1 MAESNTP
8 TLLDQ
13 LVSYQNSI
21 RTPSVIP
28 VESPKEI
35 ELKNASARQDE
46 VLRAAAE
53 RNRLNQS
60 ILNAFDDDADAGAI
74 LSGGLVNSDT
84 VRQAVTGVAGGFEA
98 IGKATKSLEDM
109 ILDQTNLDPSLLNY
123 IPQLAVAR
131 AVRDNVTLPA
141 LKTIK
146 EEASASKGAFTQSD
160 QERSMVTG
168 DFFDPDTISFGE
180 NPSLSGYVGNIIE
193 AIGYMAP
200 QFLGGAV
207 TGTAKGTMAFAGAMG
222 AAQAGQ
228 GSIEEVERAL
238 NDATPEELYET
249 STYYRDLVDDGVS
262 PEEAKAETIHRAK
275 VASGLTAAA
284 IGGGS
289 SMLMMGILGKGG
301 ETIIK
306 GIPGLEGKA
315 LARGLGISSGTAME
329 EGFAEA
335 FEGIA
340 AGAAQNF
347 AIGTD
352 NNITENSFGDFVMG
366 ALVGKIIGT
375 PAGIKEAA
383 SNIGIEQFRRI
394 QDRRAAL
401 ASDIET
407 GADLSGYYDVDSP
420 TFAPAALVN
429 SVARAPKEKRN
440 EILSR
445 FISEATEHSDLIG
458 YDMEYIKD
466 GATERNNIDIA
477 KFEAA
482 VEQLEASGDTSEK
495 VQGEIAAR
503 KYMIDTLKASNELIA
518 TGKNKKAYKELQNKQ
533 NQITEAVKLAQ
544 SVLLADEVKDT
555 SANVSAALDENTPQE
570 EKSAYIVKASNA
582 IIRNPGVASSKDIT
596 NILSVGRGVIP
607 ESQVQQLETIAETN
621 RKIEQLSNLESV
633 QQKILQGDDNWRG
646 LEVYR
651 QRFASAL
658 QRNDFTQAKRVGA
671 SVLKFQSAMEY
682 KRVAFNEAKRRYDSA
697 VDSAPAH
704 LKDSVRGVQVIPK
717 GKGEWAILDKPMNF
731 RKLRDEYKG
740 FEINSRSDNL
750 LEAVNLEADTLK
762 SAIREMSITFKRRK
776 EFSEAN
782 GQTELKATPK
792 TENKVEEKASTSP
805 AEQAGEQ
812 DANTVVAEKS
822 EQEENGS
829 TTAVEPESKASTEA
843 EPEVDITEPEANI
856 VEPPGLNDPRILE
869 TEYRDMLYTVQREL
883 VEGGGI
889 SYVRDSND
897 VITSRTSS
905 LNTPM
910 VQSILA
916 DPDTKMTVMELRNAI
931 NKALAGKSLGI
942 RQAAAVTALM
952 DNYQGEMEYAAEG
965 KEYWDSV
972 LDDPEE
978 YWNSVSGGSETAPAL
993 VEEKPK
999 GILAL
1004 ADADTYMTNADGSLQ
1019 PVTNDNF
1026 KTTKLLKRFFRL
1038 KKKTTP
1044 LSAIPN
1050 FIYSLT
1056 PDWSAKWMPTKAT
1069 AAQRALISNFITVAR
1084 TWVPLIQ
1091 NMEKKYTPEE
1101 RTKDYRDLGRYFL
1114 DENNVLDPN
1123 VATAIAYSAFN
1134 WLSDTAGS
1142 PRFGT
1147 KKDAARLAGRKVEE
1161 LDDADYELL
1170 APYQV
1175 TQRIAIQSLG
1185 SSIFAALGMK
1195 VTKDIPGNLRNR
1207 FINEMGIRA
1216 LTFLQNQGL
1225 VEKGVINVLPP
1236 KANKYSL
1243 KKITSVKAATAA
1255 LGRAIDLSKG
1265 DADTV
1270 AALNTMLKRLPNLMV
1285 KDRSLFDVM
1294 NLSIKDKSLRE
1305 VVWKQIMRSHDRKG
1319 ISAIKIRRN
1328 ADGSLLPLT
1337 AKFRELYAGNS
1348 SALTKL
1354 MTGEYDK
1361 TKPVWSTEL
1370 EDGQDPAKLFNQ
1382 KVTDTGMGIPSKATK
1397 AEKFKA
1403 AQPWS
1408 VRTDFATLLTA
1419 FTPSNLIQMAGGYD
1433 TSRKKLKNLEMSK
1446 EATNDALRRDLENTL
1461 ELINHPDAATGK
1473 IYFQGY
1479 IWSIQRSGYVQT
1491 SNPLTNKIMRHAIGM
1506 DSWQSSIP
1514 MSESDPKNQ
1523 LFRIALAQSMGVK
1536 IDNLSIDEIFTEL
1549 DRRINNDV
1557 VQTALAAMNDPNGMT
1572 PANQKA
1578 VVDAVK
1584 YLGEKM
1590 ASLDA
1595 LYTYA
1600 QYQQHKVTGNGD
1612 FVTRFVAEVDGKTNG
1627 PILTLIQ
1634 MGESE
1639 GALSGT
1645 NFLDAGGF
1653 FSGDE
1658 KNYSDYRKKGVG
1670 LDLYEGVMTSAA
1682 KIIGKNVNPL
1692 VDTIFEFTGNPYDIE
1707 ISEDNEMSIR
1717 VNPKGRNLVKKP
1729 TTAFSFGS
1737 APGKAVESAAK
1748 EFVDSILN
1756 TLEAHLNLDDSSAV
1770 KDQFN
1775 TTLKKVFSLV
1785 EGHIPEETFKK
1796 LRLVNS
1802 LREAEAYVLSPVVL
1816 EGLKTSFMKNV
1827 GDSIAA
1833 AFENEFS
1840 YYIQT
1845 RNKLNAAANTAVQLY
1860 KIAYEASKEAYINEL
1875 IESGDMPHYV
1885 NKKTGEKK
1893 PYLDLNSDQKKVL
1906 NKRLGK
1912 MFPAMNSAMSLGES
1926 INNGLSLVGEES
1938 VVAPSGSPIYSSD
1951 VYFDENVSPID
1962 RVRIDG
1968 ITYEIAQPGVRAVPN
1983 SAHSLDS
1990 AVSMSVDIDGVP
2002 TLNIHDA
2009 KMAGMDQL
2017 IPLVSSIN
2025 NAVYKNMVNHSIPVE
2040 IINMASTVLDAFNKN
2055 YESISNT
2062 APSIKTALQEYQSE
2076 LANKGLSI
2084 DSIMIDAF
2092 DAAAKA
2098 TSRKFLNLNRVTTVA
2113 QYPFPGLNPSINSDM
2128 REFVNERYE
2137 QVGNL
2142 LRRIS
2147 ARLESSKIAPVD
2159 TSSEVNVIVSSPVSP
2174 TEETPEAK
2182 LITRIENAIDE
2193 AISITENAKG
2203 NEEANAKLLSKLRII
2218 RTEFSKRRNLRKS
2231 ILKAYP
2237 NVADEQRRAKLHLR
2251 ITNLLNRGQ
2260 ETAKGPKDKYGPEAV
2275 KTITVV
2281 KANNPEVQIA
2291 LDFGVNDS
2299 LENIVLGSE
2308 VNDPAQELKTIITE
2322 ADKLPSELGELGTPA
2337 YPVNAHIAKAFRKNK
2352 TISIESFY
2360 SAVLKGIDKR
2370 PNVGK
2375 MQHLV
2380 LELAYK
2386 NIPKNATVRLIDT
2399 DTAESLPEE
2408 LSEYKGVTGRTL
2420 LDSDG
2425 NVTLLLKSGNFV
2437 HHGMTPEIAVHEI
2450 VHASIIRQIQLVKNG
2465 VNKDRISVEAVN
2477 DLENVLAVA
2486 REKAAATNNQTP
2498 EVLAALHDIDELV
2511 AYGLTNPDVQKFLST
2526 VAVPVSP
2533 KSNSVVSAVKKIFEA
2548 IVKLVTKKQGSIG
2561 IESALG
2567 TVVTASATLMATE
2580 VPVNVKYQN
2589 ASKNHTSPDPVQGAL
2604 DKSSLEVLDE
2614 LANLPQG
2621 SAGAYT
2627 PALTSI
2633 MENLVNTIHGV
2644 LGVPSITQ
2652 MYQREAPIVA
2662 AMITG
2667 TGHTSK
2673 LAVNANFKM
2682 SLQEQYVAEQIY
2694 ATVDAV
2700 LPGHAAI
2707 AKEVSNIIN
2716 SVRDTVTPQDF
2727 NPNPWN
2733 TLTVAEQKEAIEKYE
2748 SLLGV
2753 GLTDGNIAANF
2764 MAMSLG
2770 SAEVANV
2777 LKNKAAPANIAP
2789 TTKSIEAWAKHIFNM
2804 IMDFI
2809 VGKSLDSNRDQN
2821 YYARLQA
2828 LSIRLGSIESRNR
2841 TRLANAGTSF
2851 QSTVEGSIQDFGD
2864 FVSEGVNKLG
2874 ESAFLQNQTGNVGR
2888 AIGQTLR
2895 IAATGS
2901 SAEMIDTVNDFVI
2914 KNREGREGFIGGI
2927 LNEIAVTNDTN
2938 KTAHEFFKAIKQ
2950 LEVGYL
2956 AIRTGVKEALS
2967 MSFTDKA
2974 KWMTKAQRDAITWA
2988 VIKTDVSSLMT
2999 GFSMPEIFN
3008 LMSNDN
3014 DLELAIQNHE
3024 AELNRLTRGNQAL
3037 YGNYL
3042 YRSNTLAYWMVT
3054 GKVVGLEMT
3063 MNAKNIADAWG
3074 IPGINVGTEL
3084 SQSAEPVLDRLITLY
3099 ALKYTYARHK
3109 RNIREVL
3116 RKDSRNEYKGMI
3128 GVLKMHANIKQESKA
3143 NLFQNSDRLMIKG
3156 YISELTDQNNSI
3168 CVARGEGEKASL
3180 ISQGWEVVGE
3190 VATDM
3195 SDPTRV
3201 VSYLMVIP
3209 DGGRVSRITGAL
3221 STVSK
3226 KPVGSKF
3233 DISPLQKSIRLDKF
3247 NREALRGQT
3256 FDPRVEDKAGEVY
3269 AVPNYDQ
3276 YGEAYEYRYLMQDSV
3291 RDTVLNRNMDFMEV
3305 MGYTKS
3311 RIASKTDTTTHNP
3324 QIVDFLYESWNS
3336 ESDRYPDAFIRIA
3349 PDSPNPELAE
3359 LWKLLP
3365 ESTKKYAKAK
3375 FNGNFIMVRSDLE
3388 KLFFGY
3394 RKKSITSPFSKH
3406 PDQLNQLE
3414 SFYVD
3419 AVNVVLG
3426 SRYAFGNKAQLRLK
3440 QGEDLWQALVRTVK
3454 DIRVIRN
3461 VTTLLGNITSNISLV
3476 WIRGMP
3482 LKDALEAHREGLIA
3496 ASSWMQDSHELE
3508 KLRQAMAAGIIPDT
3522 GLHRARI
3529 QQLTQSLNSNPIKP
3543 LVDAGMLQ
3551 VIVEDVEE
3559 NSKENQHLA
3568 KLYNW
3573 LDNQT
3578 QFIPE
3583 EAKEVIN
3590 NALVTPSSGLY
3601 KVLHKTT
3608 QISDMVSRYA
3618 LYKHLTIR
3626 RDNPYTREEALQEVS
3641 DAFVYYDLPSNPW
3654 VQWANDNGLVMF
3666 TKYYARMIKFMTK
3679 VTNQNIARLGAIA
3692 MLDAYTDEI
3701 GLVTDSFIWNKASNL
3716 FNDGAFEIITAL
3728 DEPAPLALSLSLIK

>member
-1 MAESNTP
+1 MADNNTP

-13 LVSYQNSI
+13 LVSYQNNI

-28 VESPKEI
+28 VSSPKEI
-35 ELKNASARQDE
+35 ELQNASARQDE

-60 ILNAFDDDADAGAI
+60 ILNAFDDNADAGAI
-74 LSGGLVNSDT
+74 LSGGLVNSDRI
-84 VRQAVTGVAGGFEA
+84 RQAVTGVAGGFEA

-109 ILDQTNLDPSLLNY
+109 ILDQTNLDPELLNY
-123 IPQLAVAR
+123 IPQLAVMR

-146 EEASASKGAFTQSD
+146 EEASASKGVFTQSD

-168 DFFDPDTISFGE
+168 DFFDPDTMSFGQD
-180 NPSLSGYVGNIIE
+180 PSLSGYVGNIIE

-207 TGTAKGTMAFAGAMG
+207 TGTAKGAMAFSGAIG

-238 NDATPEELYET
+238 NAATPEELYKT
-249 STYYRDLVDDGVS
+249 STYYRDLVDDGIS
-262 PEEAKAETIHRAK
+262 PEEAKAATIHRAK

-289 SMLMMGILGKGG
+289 SALMMGILGKGG

-306 GIPGLEGKA
+306 SIPGLEGKA

-347 AIGTD
+347 AIGTND
-352 NNITENSFGDFVMG
+352 NITENSFGDFVMG

-383 SNIGIEQFRRI
+383 SNIGVEQFNKIKARR
-394 QDRRAAL
+394 DAL

-407 GADLSGYYDVDSP
+407 GADLSGYYDINSP

-429 SVARAPKEKRN
+429 SVARAPKEQRN
-440 EILSR
+440 EVLSR
-445 FISEATEHSDLIG
+445 FVDEATQYSDIVG
-458 YDMEYIKD
+458 MDMATLED
-466 GATERNNIDIA
+466 GATEANNADIA
-477 KFEAA
+477 AFESMI
-482 VEQLEASGDTSEK
+482 EQLEASGDTSES
-495 VQGEIAAR
+495 VQNQIAGL
-503 KYMIDTLKASNELIA
+503 TGVVNTVKAANELIA
-518 TGKNKKAYKELQNKQ
+518 TGENKKQLKLLRDKQ

-596 NILSVGRGVIP
+596 DILSVGRGVIP

-646 LEVYR
+646 LEIYR

-658 QRNDFTQAKRVGA
+658 QRNDFTHAKKVGA
-671 SVLKFQSAMEY
+671 SVLRFQGAMEN
-682 KRVAFNEAKRRYDSA
+682 KRAAFNEAKRRYDSA

-731 RKLRDEYKG
+731 RKLRDKYKG
-740 FEINSRSDNL
+740 FEINSRSDKL

-762 SAIREMSITFKRRK
+762 SAIREMSITFKRRR
-776 EFSEAN
+776 EFAEAN

-792 TENKVEEKASTSP
+792 TENKVEEQASTSP

-822 EQEENGS
+822 EQEQNGS
-829 TTAVEPESKASTEA
+829 TKAVEPESEASAEA
-843 EPEVDITEPEANI
+843 EPEVNEVEPEVDITEPEANI

-889 SYVRDSND
+889 GYVRDSND

-916 DPDTKMTVMELRNAI
+916 DPDTKMTVRELRNAI
-931 NKALAGKSLGI
+931 NKALAGKSLGV
-942 RQAAAVTALM
+942 RQAAAITALM
-952 DNYQGEMEYAAEG
+952 DNYQGEQEYAAEG
-965 KEYWDSV
+965 R
-972 LDDPEE
+972 E
-978 YWNSVSGGSETAPAL
+978 YWNSVLGEPESEPAL
-993 VEEKPK
+993 VEEKAK
-999 GILAL
+999 GINAL

-1019 PVTNDNF
+1019 PVTSDNF
-1026 KTTKLLKRFFRL
+1026 KSTNLLKRYFRL
-1038 KKKTTP
+1038 KNKTTP

-1050 FIYSLT
+1050 LIYNLT
-1056 PDWSAKWMPTKAT
+1056 PGWSEKWMPTKAT
-1069 AAQRALISNFITVAR
+1069 AAQRALITNFLSVAR

-1101 RTKDYRDLGRYFL
+1101 RAYDYRDLGRYFL

-1134 WLSDTAGS
+1134 WVSDTAGS
-1142 PRFGT
+1142 PRFST
-1147 KKDAARLAGRKVEE
+1147 KKDAARLAGRKAEE

-1195 VTKDIPGNLRNR
+1195 TTKDIPDNLRQR
-1207 FINEMGIRA
+1207 FMNEMGIRA
-1216 LTFLQNQGL
+1216 LVFLQNQGL
-1225 VEKGVINVLPP
+1225 VEKGVVNILPP
-1236 KANKYSL
+1236 KATKYSL
-1243 KKITSVKAATAA
+1243 KDITSVGAAKAA
-1255 LGRAIDLSKG
+1255 LERAIELSDG

-1270 AALNTMLKRLPNLMV
+1270 AALDNMLKRLPNLMV

-1305 VVWKQIMRSHDRKG
+1305 VVWKQIMRSYSRKG
-1319 ISAIKIRRN
+1319 ISAVKISRN
-1328 ADGSLLPLT
+1328 DDGSLLPLT

-1354 MTGEYDK
+1354 MTGENDK

-1370 EDGQDPAKLFNQ
+1370 EEGQDPAKLFNQ
-1382 KVTDTGMGIPSKATK
+1382 KVTDTGMGVPSKATK

-1408 VRTDFATLLTA
+1408 VRTDFGSFLTS
-1419 FTPSNLIQMAGGYD
+1419 FMPSNIIQMAGGYD
-1433 TSRKKLKNLEMSK
+1433 PSRKKLRNLEMSK

-1461 ELINHPDAATGK
+1461 ELLNHPDAATGK
-1473 IYFQGY
+1473 MYFQGS
-1479 IWSIQRSGYVQT
+1479 IWSIQRSGYAQT
-1491 SNPLTNKIMRHAIGM
+1491 SNPQTNKIMRHAIGM

-1536 IDNLSIDEIFTEL
+1536 IDNLGIDEIFTEL
-1549 DRRINNDV
+1549 DKKINSDV
-1557 VQTALAAMNDPNGMT
+1557 VQTALAAINDPNGMT
-1572 PANQKA
+1572 PANQKV

-1584 YLGEKM
+1584 YLGEKV

-1595 LYTYA
+1595 LYTYN

-1612 FVTRFVAEVDGKTNG
+1612 FVTRFAGEVDGKTNG

-1634 MGESE
+1634 MGESK
-1639 GALSGT
+1639 GGLSGI

-1653 FSGDE
+1653 FSGNE
-1658 KNYSDYRKKGVG
+1658 KNYSDYRKGEAG
-1670 LDLYEGVMTSAA
+1670 IDLYEGVMTSSA
-1682 KIIGKNVNPL
+1682 KIIGKDVSPL
-1692 VDTIFEFTGNPYDIE
+1692 VDTIFEFTGTPYDVE

-1717 VNPKGRNLVKKP
+1717 ISPKGRNIPKTP
-1729 TTAFSFGS
+1729 TTAFAFGS
-1737 APGKAVESAAK
+1737 SPTKAVEGAAK
-1748 EFVDSILN
+1748 DFVESILN
-1756 TLEAHLNLDDSSAV
+1756 TFEAHLNLEDPSAI

-1785 EGHIPEETFKK
+1785 EGHIPEEVFKK
-1796 LRLVNS
+1796 LRLVNT
-1802 LREAEAYVLSPVVL
+1802 LREAEAYVFSPVVL
-1816 EGLKTSFMKNV
+1816 EGLKTSFMENV
-1827 GDSIAA
+1827 GNSMVT

-1875 IESGDMPHYV
+1875 IESGDMPYYV
-1885 NKKTGEKK
+1885 NKKSGEKK
-1893 PYLDLNSDQKKVL
+1893 PYFDLNNDQKRVL

-1926 INNGLSLVGEES
+1926 INNGLLLAGEES
-1938 VVAPSGSPIYSSD
+1938 VVAPSGSPIHGSD
-1951 VYFDENVSPID
+1951 VYFDESVSPIN

-1968 ITYEIAQPGVRAVPN
+1968 ITSEIALPGVRAVPN

-1990 AVSMSVDIDGVP
+1990 AVSMSVDIDGIP

-2017 IPLVSSIN
+2017 ISLVSSIN
-2025 NAVYKNMVNHSIPVE
+2025 NAVYQNMVNYSIPVE

-2062 APSIKTALQEYQSE
+2062 APSIKIALQEYQSE
-2076 LANKGLSI
+2076 LADKGLSI
-2084 DSIMIDAF
+2084 DSVMREAF
-2092 DAAAKA
+2092 DAATSA
-2098 TSRKFLNLNRVTTVA
+2098 TNRKFNNLNQVATVA

-2159 TSSEVNVIVSSPVSP
+2159 TSSEVRTIVSSPVSP
-2174 TEETPEAK
+2174 TEETPEVALVAK
-2182 LITRIENAIDE
+2182 LENAIDE
-2193 AISITENAKG
+2193 AISITESAKE
-2203 NEEANAKLLSKLRII
+2203 NTEANAKLLSKLRII
-2218 RTEFSKRRNLRKS
+2218 RTEFSKTKNLRKA

-2260 ETAKGPKDKYGPEAV
+2260 ETAKGPKDKYGAEAV
-2275 KTITVV
+2275 KTIAVV
-2281 KANNPEVQIA
+2281 KANNPEVQIT

-2352 TISIESFY
+2352 TISIDSFH

-2375 MQHLV
+2375 MLHLV

-2386 NIPKNATVRLIDT
+2386 NIPKNTTVRLIDT

-2437 HHGMTPEIAVHEI
+2437 HHGMAPEIAVHEI

-2465 VNKDRISVEAVN
+2465 VIKDRISVDAVN
-2477 DLENVLAVA
+2477 DLENVLAAA

-2533 KSNSVVSAVKKIFEA
+2533 KSDSITSAVKKIFEA

-2561 IESALG
+2561 IETALG

-2580 VPVNVKYQN
+2580 VPINAKYQN

-2604 DKSSLEVLDE
+2604 NKSSLEVLDE

-2652 MYQREAPIVA
+2652 MYQKEAPIVA

-2707 AKEVSNIIN
+2707 AKEVNNIIN

-2733 TLTVAEQKEAIEKYE
+2733 TLTVAEQKEATEKYE

-2777 LKNKAAPANIAP
+2777 LKNKTAPANIAP

-2821 YYARLQA
+2821 YHARLQA

-2851 QSTVEGSIQDFGD
+2851 QSTVEGSIQNFGD

-2874 ESAFLQNQTGNVGR
+2874 ESDLLQRRTGNIGR
-2888 AIGQTLR
+2888 AVGQTLR

-2914 KNREGREGFIGGI
+2914 KSREGREGLIGGI
-2927 LNEIAVTNDTN
+2927 LNEIAGTNDTN
-2938 KTAHEFFKAIKQ
+2938 KIAHKFFKAIKQ

-2956 AIRTGVKEALS
+2956 DIRTSVKDALS
-2967 MSFTDKA
+2967 MSFTDNA
-2974 KWMTKAQRDAITWA
+2974 KWMTKALRDAITWA

-3042 YRSNTLAYWMVT
+3042 YRAKTLSYRMVT
-3054 GKVVGLEMT
+3054 GKVVGLEMA

-3074 IPGINVGTEL
+3074 VPGVNVDTEL
-3084 SQSAEPVLDRLITLY
+3084 SQRVEPVLDRLITLY
-3099 ALKYTYARHK
+3099 ALKYTSAHHK
-3109 RNIREVL
+3109 TNIREVL

-3156 YISELTDQNNSI
+3156 YISELTDQNNSLSM
-3168 CVARGEGEKASL
+3168 ARGEGEKNSL
-3180 ISQGWEVVGE
+3180 LSQGWEVVGE

-3195 SDPTRV
+3195 SDPSRV

-3247 NREALRGQT
+3247 NKEALKGQT
-3256 FDPRVEDKAGEVY
+3256 FDPRVEDRSGEVY

-3276 YGEAYEYRYLMQDSV
+3276 YGEAYEYRYLMQDST

-3311 RIASKTDTTTHNP
+3311 RIASKTDTTKHNP
-3324 QIVDFLYESWNS
+3324 EIVDFLHESWIS
-3336 ESDRYPDAFIRIA
+3336 ESDKYPDAFIRIA
-3349 PDSPNPELAE
+3349 PDSTDPELAE

-3365 ESTKKYAKAK
+3365 ESTRKYAKAK
-3375 FNGNFIMVRSDLE
+3375 FGGNFIMVRSDLE

-3394 RKKSITSPFSKH
+3394 RKKSITGPFSKH
-3406 PDQLNQLE
+3406 PDQLNQME

-3426 SRYAFGNKAQLRLK
+3426 SKYIFGNKAQLRLK

-3454 DIRVIRN
+3454 DIRVIRS
-3461 VTTLLGNITSNISLV
+3461 VTALLGNITSNISLV
-3476 WIRGMP
+3476 WVRGMSIG
-3482 LKDALEAHREGLIA
+3482 DALEAHREGLIA
-3496 ASSWMQDSHELE
+3496 ASSWMQDSHELG

-3543 LVDAGMLQ
+3543 LVDAGMFQ

-3559 NSKENQHLA
+3559 SSKQNQHLA

-3583 EAKEVIN
+3583 EGKEIIN

-3618 LYKHLTIR
+3618 LYKHLTTR
-3626 RDNPYTREEALQEVS
+3626 KDNPYTREEALQEAS

-3666 TKYYARMIKFMTK
+3666 TKYYARMVKFMTK

-3728 DEPAPLALSLSLIK
+3728 DEPAPLALGLSLVK